1 MANFKELVA
10 AHEGGENPRL
20 ADSSSYKPEIDVIV
34 EFLSAHGARQAN
46 IDGSHRREAK
56 RMVKENYPEIYNAN
70 KGIHLTSAKM
80 YIGLSPEV
88 CRYMSMKLN
97 EAGHTVV
104 GDTSMHKL
112 LDVGFGPHA
121 PWLDEPSLAKQSDS
135 ADLPVG
141 QMYLVV
147 GLLIQGEHSV
157 TPSLYELVD
166 DIKHAGNN
174 GPMAVPHTN
183 AEWLSMI
190 ETWRFRDLL
199 RRASI
204 KLMNA
209 IGTAKGH
216 GQELQLL
223 TPDEPA
229 RNWGKYLSDHIIEMD
244 VDDKVSDEQAAA
256 RLDAITKFRA
266 KVDDLGPT
274 GFPRKF
280 QDLFKEHIA
289 ATNTTIRSEAY
300 RIKNQ
305 MPDLVISFFTEFAL
319 LACAPELIAVS
330 APNVSNELWISM
342 KAGALPVMPKGEKVD
357 KDEEIW
363 LDTELCKTCIV
374 EGNFKA
380 PATKQF
386 VADAMSAV
394 RAKKATVFIA
404 DALFGA
410 GSHTWDSK
418 DAAWGTDDFNDV
430 FAFARQDNPHNPAAL
445 LLVRCRVAQVALHLD
460 RGHSDDC
467 LGPVLLLMAGSPCT
481 DALSVDAFVASVR
494 AAWASSPATAE
505 ADRGARLASAVLTA
519 CRGWPQALR
528 DSCRR
533 RSRAYSAPLVFA
545 ALFLGLFYLSSG
557 LSKANWGSTFIIS
570 WAKEGFLHSHMMGMW
585 LRRWGEPMVPSLRR
599 VVTNPLLAGCETYL
613 FPVVRSI
620 HKAPGLIQAGGA
632 VAVGWECLHW
642 YFLLCGPWVR
652 TLSMILAVCFHLT
665 VAFFMGISF
674 YSLAALQVALFT
686 PWGALLDRLILDRW
700 LPEPELDSKNTEE
713 AASAGNKSPLVA
725 PNLTQR
731 PLVWATVAVGLLL
744 VVGQSLVLV
753 QSLHLKHNA
762 CKRCYPFDHGPK
774 FVSHGHIIPAGN
786 GTYTVERHPEAARLI
801 SRHMVLHLEGGAP
814 PVRLPVWQA
823 VCIVGGYKE
832 ECMLPRQGEVSFWC
846 CRHKSKAYPHN
857 LMRTFEYKPKKVG
870 GSGTQVSSQ
879 HFRSLGA
886 LALAEPSLLPPGE
899 TRRVIA
905 VSFETAPVLRMHV
918 HMTIPEIMAQAQPH
932 MECEELVMRPGVDL
946 ERANVTRTCQQG
958 QQPTE
963 ESSLAHSNHTEQA
976 RPRDQR
982 STARRSQTR
991 GLNPV
996 RLRHK
1001 ELRIS
1006 TEQAPPH
1013 GNDNTASRPQL
1024 HRFGFVRRRHTGL
1037 RSNTAT

>member
-1 MANFKELVA
+1 MCTDEEVFGTEEEQRQRAAEKRKQALDITGTPGPERKTKLMTVASYDDFFDERDGSQEDDSYNDFTSRSWTIHWLKNASAEVEIYLYIELHKASLLTGKDFFDDPKGPLLACIGKIKDVELDSAGNYESYYAWTLVERNVLAQALTGFASGQIDIDDLANIDKDFKNALPYVNTLAVPPALNGFHNTGAVDWISYGHLRVEIADPEVKTSQGGDINMLYADRVNLVVNKDTGLPYISSFISDKFVAPPPEFEFRSPKLQDCNMVAQSYKSLNKIFFSDEYEPLAQTMANFKELVA

-20 ADSSSYKPEIDVIV
+20 ADSNSYRPEIDVIV
-34 EFLSAHGARQAN
+34 EFLRAHAARQAN

-70 KGIHLTSAKM
+70 KGIHLTSTKM

-166 DIKHAGNN
+166 DIKHAGDN
-174 GPMAVPHTN
+174 GPMAVTHTN
-183 AEWLSMI
+183 AEWLAMI

-342 KAGALPVMPKGEKVD
+342 KAEELPVMPKGEGVD
-357 KDEEIW
+357 KDDKVW
-363 LDTELCKTCIV
+363 LNTELCKTCIV

-386 VADAMSAV
+386 VADAMLAV

-430 FAFARQDNPHNPAAL
+430 FAFAGQDNPHNP
-445 LLVRCRVAQVALHLD
+445 
-460 RGHSDDC
+460 
-467 LGPVLLLMAGSPCT
+467 
-481 DALSVDAFVASVR
+481 
-494 AAWASSPATAE
+494 
-505 ADRGARLASAVLTA
+505 GA
-519 CRGWPQALR
+519 
-528 DSCRR
+528 
-533 RSRAYSAPLVFA
+533 Y
-545 ALFLGLFYLSSG
+545 
-557 LSKANWGSTFIIS
+557 
-570 WAKEGFLHSHMMGMW
+570 
-585 LRRWGEPMVPSLRR
+585 
-599 VVTNPLLAGCETYL
+599 
-613 FPVVRSI
+613 
-620 HKAPGLIQAGGA
+620 
-632 VAVGWECLHW
+632 
-642 YFLLCGPWVR
+642 
-652 TLSMILAVCFHLT
+652 
-665 VAFFMGISF
+665 
-674 YSLAALQVALFT
+674 
-686 PWGALLDRLILDRW
+686 
-700 LPEPELDSKNTEE
+700 
-713 AASAGNKSPLVA
+713 
-725 PNLTQR
+725 
-731 PLVWATVAVGLLL
+731 
-744 VVGQSLVLV
+744 
-753 QSLHLKHNA
+753 
-762 CKRCYPFDHGPK
+762 
-774 FVSHGHIIPAGN
+774 
-786 GTYTVERHPEAARLI
+786 
-801 SRHMVLHLEGGAP
+801 
-814 PVRLPVWQA
+814 
-823 VCIVGGYKE
+823 
-832 ECMLPRQGEVSFWC
+832 
-846 CRHKSKAYPHN
+846 
-857 LMRTFEYKPKKVG
+857 
-870 GSGTQVSSQ
+870 
-879 HFRSLGA
+879 
-886 LALAEPSLLPPGE
+886 
-899 TRRVIA
+899 
-905 VSFETAPVLRMHV
+905 
-918 HMTIPEIMAQAQPH
+918 
-932 MECEELVMRPGVDL
+932 
-946 ERANVTRTCQQG
+946 
-958 QQPTE
+958 
-963 ESSLAHSNHTEQA
+963 
-976 RPRDQR
+976 
-982 STARRSQTR
+982 
-991 GLNPV
+991 
-996 RLRHK
+996 
-1001 ELRIS
+1001 
-1006 TEQAPPH
+1006 
-1013 GNDNTASRPQL
+1013 
-1024 HRFGFVRRRHTGL
+1024 
-1037 RSNTAT
+1037 

>member
-1 MANFKELVA
+1 MAPKKNEPAKDKEDKDDATPGPSQVPETEPEPEIEHTEPEPEPEPEPETEPTQMEPEPEPEPEPTRLDPAPEAELETPAPTTGQASGSGASCSRAPVAEAPRRVPEFLSMCTDEEVFGTEEEQRQRAAEKRKQALDITGTPGPERKTKLMTVASYDDFFDERDGSQEDDSYSDFTSRSWTIHWFKNASAEVEIYLYIELHKASLLTGKDFFDDPKGPLLACIGKIKDVELDSAGNYEISLEPYRLTVHKEFRIDVSFERLLLHAIQPPLSFQPRFQSYYAWTLVERNVLAQALTGFASGQIDINDLANIDKDFKNALPYVNTLAVPPALNGFNNTGAVDWISYGHLRVEITDPEVKTSHGGDINTLYADRVNLVVDKDTGLPHIFSFISDKFVAPPPEFEFRSPKLQDCNMVAQSYKTMANFKELVA

-20 ADSSSYKPEIDVIV
+20 ADSSSYKPEIDVIID
-34 EFLSAHGARQAN
+34 FLTYCNARQAN

-56 RMVKENYPEIYNAN
+56 RMVKENYPEIYKAN

-166 DIKHAGNN
+166 DIKHAGDD
-174 GPMAVPHTN
+174 GPMAVTHTN
-183 AEWLSMI
+183 AKWLAMI

-229 RNWGKYLSDHIIEMD
+229 RNWGKHLSDHIIEMD
-244 VDDKVSDEQAAA
+244 VDDKVSGEQAAA
-256 RLDAITKFRA
+256 RLDAITKFQA

-342 KAGALPVMPKGEKVD
+342 KAEKLPVMPKGHEVD
-357 KDEEIW
+357 KDEEVW
-363 LDTELCKTCIV
+363 LNTELCKTCIV

-418 DAAWGTDDFNDV
+418 DDAWGTDDFNDV
-430 FAFARQDNPHNPAAL
+430 FAFARQDNPHNP
-445 LLVRCRVAQVALHLD
+445 
-460 RGHSDDC
+460 
-467 LGPVLLLMAGSPCT
+467 
-481 DALSVDAFVASVR
+481 
-494 AAWASSPATAE
+494 
-505 ADRGARLASAVLTA
+505 GA
-519 CRGWPQALR
+519 
-528 DSCRR
+528 
-533 RSRAYSAPLVFA
+533 Y
-545 ALFLGLFYLSSG
+545 
-557 LSKANWGSTFIIS
+557 
-570 WAKEGFLHSHMMGMW
+570 
-585 LRRWGEPMVPSLRR
+585 
-599 VVTNPLLAGCETYL
+599 
-613 FPVVRSI
+613 
-620 HKAPGLIQAGGA
+620 
-632 VAVGWECLHW
+632 
-642 YFLLCGPWVR
+642 
-652 TLSMILAVCFHLT
+652 
-665 VAFFMGISF
+665 
-674 YSLAALQVALFT
+674 
-686 PWGALLDRLILDRW
+686 
-700 LPEPELDSKNTEE
+700 
-713 AASAGNKSPLVA
+713 
-725 PNLTQR
+725 
-731 PLVWATVAVGLLL
+731 
-744 VVGQSLVLV
+744 
-753 QSLHLKHNA
+753 
-762 CKRCYPFDHGPK
+762 
-774 FVSHGHIIPAGN
+774 
-786 GTYTVERHPEAARLI
+786 
-801 SRHMVLHLEGGAP
+801 
-814 PVRLPVWQA
+814 
-823 VCIVGGYKE
+823 
-832 ECMLPRQGEVSFWC
+832 
-846 CRHKSKAYPHN
+846 
-857 LMRTFEYKPKKVG
+857 
-870 GSGTQVSSQ
+870 
-879 HFRSLGA
+879 
-886 LALAEPSLLPPGE
+886 
-899 TRRVIA
+899 
-905 VSFETAPVLRMHV
+905 
-918 HMTIPEIMAQAQPH
+918 
-932 MECEELVMRPGVDL
+932 
-946 ERANVTRTCQQG
+946 
-958 QQPTE
+958 
-963 ESSLAHSNHTEQA
+963 
-976 RPRDQR
+976 
-982 STARRSQTR
+982 
-991 GLNPV
+991 
-996 RLRHK
+996 
-1001 ELRIS
+1001 
-1006 TEQAPPH
+1006 
-1013 GNDNTASRPQL
+1013 
-1024 HRFGFVRRRHTGL
+1024 
-1037 RSNTAT
+1037 